1 MENSIKM
8 SINIISSK
16 CFDETCTIHI
26 ADDNIQIMMG
36 NKKQMK
42 SLKNFLIPFCKNM
55 KKD

>member
-26 ADDNIQIMMG
+26 AGDNIQIMMG